1 MILSRPPLRV
11 RPQEKFEPRRP
22 RPSVGLVED
31 ILDLTQRIRRSMRFG
46 HSHISLEI
54 QSLCRFLGHERKLA
68 AYTVCRDPGLEPAV
82 RALQAVADRAG
93 CELEKAVARQLA
105 SDPTRRSND
114 YLGKVGEFAS
124 WEARCAQIGPT
135 SKVLFVGSGALPV
148 TALTLVRELRCQVTC
163 LDRDREAAELS
174 RQALAHL
181 GCPERL
187 QVVHGSLADVD
198 VESYTHVWIASLVP
212 NKVDVLRVLARR
224 AHPSARVL
232 VRYGEGLHRIFNYE
246 LEPEALRGWLVQRR
260 LERKGHLHSTLLL
273 SRETLHF
280 PVNQPNDGPLGNVLI
295 VGAGPVAMSYATLLS
310 RPGHCRR
317 IELLARPGEK
327 AQALAEELRSS
338 GGQVR
343 CDVSATHLAKAEG
356 VGQLHAVH
364 FSPRDLP
371 AFDTVVLA
379 VPAGAYPLAARE
391 LPLRPGTLVVLPSAA
406 LGSGAEL
413 SHELGSEVVVASFSN
428 YFAAAKPSEGPT
440 HLLLRGLKKKVY
452 LGLSR
457 PDSRSVALANLL
469 GSAGVAVEELASP
482 AAAESRNITTYV
494 HPALFID
501 PVALES
507 VLRFEPSL
515 KKMYKLYPEGPL
527 TKASMER
534 MVRLW
539 GEISA
544 LQRQLGVPPLNLLKF
559 LNDDNYPVHEHS
571 LSREDIEGFPELPFT
586 HQVLLLYVR
595 YTSLLVD
602 PFSEPDPATGRYQDF
617 SAVAFPHVRRLGGQR
632 VELPRIP
639 REDYETLRVLSSLG
653 RRLETDVTQID
664 SLCTLF
670 EQTVAAFEEREDVTS
685 DLDVGLVRSR
695 AERLAE
701 LLA

>member
-11 RPQEKFEPRRP
+11 RPLEKFEPRRP

-31 ILDLTQRIRRSMRFG
+31 ILGLTQRIRRSMRFG
-46 HSHISLEI
+46 HSHINLEI
-54 QSLCRFLGHERKLA
+54 QSLCRFLGQERKLS
-68 AYTVCRDPGLEPAV
+68 AYSVCEDPRLEPAV
-82 RALQAVADRAG
+82 RALQQVAERAG
-93 CELEKAVARQLA
+93 CELEKALARQLA
-105 SDPTRRSND
+105 GDPTARNH
-114 YLGKVGEFAS
+114 YLGQVGEFAS
-124 WEARCAQIGPT
+124 WEARCAQIGPH

-148 TALTLVRELRCQVTC
+148 TAVTLVRELRCQVTC

-174 RQALAHL
+174 RKALAQL
-181 GCPERL
+181 GCPEGLR
-187 QVVHGSLADVD
+187 VVHGSLADVD

-212 NKVDVLRVLARR
+212 NKLDVLRVLARR
-224 AHPSARVL
+224 AHPLARVL

-246 LEPEALRGWLVQRR
+246 LEPAALRGWLIQRR
-260 LERKGHLHSTLLL
+260 LEKKGHLHSTLLL

-280 PVNQPNDGPLGNVLI
+280 PATLTNDGPLGNVLL

-317 IELLARPGEK
+317 VEMLARPGDK
-327 AQALAEELRSS
+327 AQALADELRAS
-338 GGQVR
+338 GGKVR
-343 CDVSATHLAKAEG
+343 CDVSAAHLEKAEG

-379 VPAGAYPLAARE
+379 VPSGAYGQAARE

-406 LGSGAEL
+406 LGSAAEL
-413 SHELGSEVVVASFSN
+413 GEELGPDVVVASFSN
-428 YFAAAKPSEGPT
+428 YFAAAKPSAGPT
-440 HLLLRGLKKKVY
+440 QLLVRGLKKKVY
-452 LGLSR
+452 LGLSQ
-457 PDSRSVALANLL
+457 PDGRSGALVALL
-469 GSAGVAVEELASP
+469 GSAGVAVEDLGRA

-494 HPALFID
+494 HPALFIE
-501 PVALES
+501 PVALDS

-544 LQRQLGVPPLNLLKF
+544 LQRVLGVPPVNLLKF

-571 LSREDIEGFPELPFT
+571 LSREEIESFPALDFT
-586 HQVLLLYVR
+586 QQVLLLYVR

-602 PFSEPDPATGRYQDF
+602 PFSEPDPETGRYQDF

-639 REDYETLRVLSSLG
+639 KEDYETLCVLASLG
-653 RRLETDVTQID
+653 RRLGVEVPQID
-664 SLCTLF
+664 SLCLVF
-670 EQTVAAFEEREDVTS
+670 EQAVASFEAREDVTS
-685 DLDVGLVRSR
+685 DLDTALVRAR
-695 AERLAE
+695 ADRLAE
-701 LLA
+701 LL

>member
-11 RPQEKFEPRRP
+11 RPQETFEPRRP
-22 RPSVGLVED
+22 RPSLGLVED

-54 QSLCRFLGHERKLA
+54 GSLCRFLGQDRKLA
-68 AYTVCRDPGLEPAV
+68 AYAVCNDPRLEPAV

-93 CELEKAVARQLA
+93 CELEKELARQLVG
-105 SDPTRRSND
+105 DPTRRNH
-114 YLGKVGEFAS
+114 YLGQVGEFAS
-124 WEARCAQIGPT
+124 WEARCARIGPL
-135 SKVLFVGSGALPV
+135 SKVLFIGSGALPV

-163 LDRDREAAELS
+163 LDRDRLAAELS
-174 RQALAHL
+174 RKALAQL

-198 VESYTHVWIASLVP
+198 VESYTHIWIASLVP
-212 NKVDVLRVLARR
+212 NKTDVLEVLARR
-224 AHPSARVL
+224 AHPTARVL

-246 LEPEALRGWLVQRR
+246 LEPDALRGWLVQRR

-280 PVNQPNDGPLGNVLI
+280 PAERRDDGPLGNVLI
-295 VGAGPVAMSYATLLS
+295 VGAGPVAVSYATLLS

-317 IELLARPGEK
+317 VEMLARPGER
-327 AQALAEELRSS
+327 AQALADELRAS
-338 GGQVR
+338 GGQVH
-343 CDVSATHLAKAEG
+343 CDVSAPHLEKAEG
-356 VGQLHAVH
+356 TGQLHAVH
-364 FSPRDLP
+364 FSPKDLT
-371 AFDTVVLA
+371 AFDTVILA
-379 VPAGAYPLAARE
+379 VPAGSYVQAARE

-406 LGSGAEL
+406 LGSAAEL
-413 SHELGSEVVVASFSN
+413 AAELPEVTLASFSN
-428 YFAAAKPSEGPT
+428 YFAAAKPSSGPT
-440 HLLLRGLKKKVY
+440 RLLVRGLKKKVY
-452 LGLSR
+452 LGLTR
-457 PDSRSVALANLL
+457 PDSRAEALIELL
-469 GSAGVAVEELASP
+469 GTAGVAVEDLGRA

-494 HPALFID
+494 HPSLFID
-501 PVALES
+501 DVALAS

-539 GEISA
+539 REISA
-544 LQRQLGVPPLNLLKF
+544 LQRAMEIPPVNLLKF

-571 LSREDIEGFPELPFT
+571 LPREDIEAFPSLDFT

-602 PFSEPDPATGRYQDF
+602 PFSEPDPQTGRYQDF
-617 SAVAFPHVRRLGGQR
+617 SAVAFPHVRRVGGQR

-639 REDYETLRVLSSLG
+639 REDYETLKVLASLG
-653 RRLETDVTQID
+653 RRQGVSVPQID
-664 SLCTLF
+664 ALCAHF
-670 EQTVAAFEEREDVTS
+670 EGAVAAFEDQEGVTA
-685 DLDVGLVRSR
+685 DLDVAMVHAR